1 MISSLIARIFENPG
15 PVGSQPNNSVGSQP
29 SNNDGVILNIGEE
42 AQGVLPYSDKVANSP
57 DGKGGLTFLI
67 TNLLEAALVIAG
79 LLLLLYLIWGAIEWI
94 TSEGDTSKLE
104 SARNRI
110 TQAVIGM
117 IVLSAVIA
125 IFKLVQGFLNITIIN
140 FI

>member
-1 MISSLIARIFENPG
+1 MISSLIARLPEGPG
-15 PVGSQPNNSVGSQP
+15 GPIPG
-29 SNNDGVILNIGEE
+29 NDGVRLDIGEE
-42 AQGVLPYSDKVANSP
+42 AQGVLPYSDKVADSP
-57 DGKGGLTFLI
+57 DGKGGLSFII
-67 TNLLEAALVIAG
+67 TNLLDAALVIAG

-94 TSEGDTSKLE
+94 TSEGDSSKME

-125 IFKLVQGFLNITIIN
+125 IFKLVQSFLNVTIIN